1 MSHRDVISRFL
12 DAALGG
18 DDATVAALMHPD
30 FFITE
35 ADSLP
40 YGGTY
45 HGLAGLKQMLERLRS
60 CVANHTVVLRE
71 IIGGDDSDQ
80 FGILVDMSGTI
91 GGQPFTQSIFERWIL
106 RDGKVAEIWP
116 YYWDTAAISSLGKR

>member
-1 MSHRDVISRFL
+1 MNQRDVISRFL
-12 DAALGG
+12 DAALRG
-18 DDATVAALMHPD
+18 DDATVAALMHSD
-30 FFITE
+30 FFISE

-60 CVANHTVVLRE
+60 CVANHSVVLRE
-71 IIGGDDSDQ
+71 IIGGGDSDQ

-116 YYWDTAAISSLGKR
+116 YYWDTATITSLGKR